1 MTFKPFASDGF
12 PRKPIV
18 KIGRNVPLD
27 KIIILRGAKVVT
39 RRRTVGFVVTP
50 SRPNNSVVNQSPRN
64 TPPVPQLIPLK
75 SALKMPAQPPFNVR
89 GRKSMFASVNQPVS
103 PMIPKGTTKQ
113 IILNRIASTSAGA
126 SPQPSTSA
134 AAMQSPGTV
143 QPGYVTMTN
152 PVGTIRMGQLRYSDS
167 EDSD

>member
-1 MTFKPFASDGF
+1 MFKPFASDGF
-12 PRKPIV
+12 PWKPIV
-18 KIGRNVPLD
+18 KIGRNVRLD

-39 RRRTVGFVVTP
+39 RRRTVGFVATP
-50 SRPNNSVVNQSPRN
+50 RRPNNSVVNQSPRN

-75 SALKMPAQPPFNVR
+75 SALKMPAQLPFNVR
-89 GRKSMFASVNQPVS
+89 GRKSMFASVSSGS

-143 QPGYVTMTN
+143 QPGDVTMTN